1 MPRYLKF
8 PNEHKE
14 IDFLTKYKKENNAK
28 LKIRYLAMHY
38 LQTGKTASEIAALL
52 SITIK
57 SIGVW
62 VNKIKSEGIDGLKNK
77 PKSGRKPLLTQD
89 KLTELKTD
97 VLEMQNSRSGGRIIA
112 KDVQAHILNKFNI
125 KCSLSAVYNF
135 LEAADL
141 VWITGRSAHPKKD
154 VKAQDEFKKNSRK

>member
-8 PNEHKE
+8 PKEYQE
-14 IDFLTKYKKENNAK
+14 IDFLSKYKKENNAK
-28 LKIRYLAMHY
+28 LKIRYLALHH
-38 LQTGKTASEIAALL
+38 LQRGKTASEIAVLL
-52 SITIK
+52 SVTIK

-62 VNKIKSEGIDGLKNK
+62 VNKIKAEGVEGLKNK
-77 PKSGRKPLLTQD
+77 PKSGRKPFLTKE
-89 KLTELKTD
+89 KLVELKTD
-97 VLEMQNSRSGGRIIA
+97 VLEMQKSKKGGRIIA
-112 KDVQAHILNKFNI
+112 KDVQAHLFNKFNI

-154 VKAQDEFKKNSRK
+154 EKAQDEFKKNFLK